1 MSLEPL
7 TIALGIPL
15 AKKATESVV
24 SWANGGFLGILGK
37 TDASQPVASHPSLS
51 DRLEQ
56 IAQSIRSTLSKLDIG
71 TPFSIEVSDDASGS
85 TRIQVQSTD
94 QRQIEEAMRQHPE
107 WLTELSELVSLV
119 PHAGPLGLRQVTARI
134 TDSDSLLTY

>member
-15 AKKATESVV
+15 AKKATESVL
-24 SWANGGFLGILGK
+24 SWAKGGFLSILDK
-37 TDASQPVASHPSLS
+37 ADSTQPITSQPSLT

-56 IAQSIRSTLSKLDIG
+56 IAQSIRSSLSKHNIG
-71 TPFSIEVSDDASGS
+71 SPFSIEVGDDASGS

-94 QRQIEEAMRQHPE
+94 QKQIEEAMRQHPE
-107 WLTELSELVSLV
+107 WLTQLSELISLV
-119 PHAGPLGLRQVTARI
+119 PHAGPLGLRQVTARV
-134 TDSDSLLTY
+134 TESDSLLTY